1 MAKPPPTS
9 IGASGDPWRK
19 SSSNAE
25 EAELIVDDKHRKLR
39 RLLLLAQKQKS
50 GMTSIDGV
58 DETTAGRYNSDIPS
72 APVFVVAN
80 VELSSAQQRA
90 FLLQQQKQTK
100 KEKQRKI
107 NK

>member
-1 MAKPPPTS
+1 
-9 IGASGDPWRK
+9 
-19 SSSNAE
+19 
-25 EAELIVDDKHRKLR
+25 
-39 RLLLLAQKQKS
+39 
-50 GMTSIDGV
+50 MTSIDGV